1 MSQQQSARPIKQA
14 QPFGLQFAEGL
25 PSHAIVF
32 QSSHSTLS
40 QELAAALDLEY
51 NERIGC
57 TIVRQ
62 AGDDIPLI
70 KFLISSIIAAS
81 FFTGADLE
89 PERTT

>member
-1 MSQQQSARPIKQA
+1 MSQQQSAKPVKQA

-25 PSHAIVF
+25 PTHAIVF

-40 QELAAALDLEY
+40 QELASALGLEY

-62 AGDDIPLI
+62 AGEDVPLI
-70 KFLISSIIAAS
+70 KFLISSIVAAS
-81 FFTGADLE
+81 LFTTAD
-89 PERTT
+89 PKD